1 MSGYPPK
8 FIENIIGIVVDIE
21 QVKINFVIK
30 GRLFIYIVKIS
41 KNINKKIKFMC
52 CVDKLKILAIKGVRI
67 LCGYGLIS
75 PSINNFSACSL

>member
-30 GRLFIYIVKIS
+30 GRDCLYI
-41 KNINKKIKFMC
+41 
-52 CVDKLKILAIKGVRI
+52 L
-67 LCGYGLIS
+67 
-75 PSINNFSACSL
+75 